1 MKSDVGSELRARILD
16 EAAKLFDEKGIKF
29 TMDDL
34 ARSLGMSK
42 KTIYTVFRNKRSI
55 MTNTIDR
62 FFDAALAEEQ
72 EILSDPNLTLT
83 EQLKR
88 IIGKVPERYVGHDL
102 TQLYIL
108 KNKYPSVYRHWH
120 KCRENYWGRAET
132 LIKKG
137 IEQGV
142 VKPISLPILKSMFQ
156 HTVEQ
161 FFQSDILVKN
171 KISYGDALN
180 EIADILL
187 DGITVK

>member
-1 MKSDVGSELRARILD
+1 MI
-16 EAAKLFDEKGIKF
+16 
-29 TMDDL
+29 MDDL

-83 EQLKR
+83 EQLKK

-142 VKPISLPILKSMFQ
+142 IKPISLPILKSMFQ

>member
-1 MKSDVGSELRARILD
+1 MKSDMGSELRARILD

-142 VKPISLPILKSMFQ
+142 IKPISLPILKSMFQ

>member
-83 EQLKR
+83 EQLKK

-142 VKPISLPILKSMFQ
+142 IKPISLPILKSMFQ